1 MRNFFLILRK
11 YNFFIAFLLLQGISM
26 YLLVNNNSYQR
37 EVVVSFSNQ
46 ITGQIYAAYADVTDY
61 LTLGI
66 TNRLL
71 AEENARLRK
80 ADSNSFYD
88 KSFKLIKVNDT
99 LYEQQYEYISARV
112 INNSY
117 TKVNNYLT
125 LDAGKNKGIQ
135 RDMAVISSTGV
146 VGIVN
151 DVSEHFC
158 TVISVLN
165 SKTRISSMIKKN
177 GYFGSTI
184 WSGGSPQTGSLLDIP
199 SHAKVAIGDTIVTT
213 SFSLY
218 PQNIM
223 VGKVA
228 ELGTSGESFK
238 EIKVKLSTDFQNISY
253 VYIVRNLL
261 KTERDTLEAKLN
273 ANDQ

>member
-1 MRNFFLILRK
+1 
-11 YNFFIAFLLLQGISM
+11 
-26 YLLVNNNSYQR
+26 
-37 EVVVSFSNQ
+37 
-46 ITGQIYAAYADVTDY
+46 
-61 LTLGI
+61 
-66 TNRLL
+66 
-71 AEENARLRK
+71 
-80 ADSNSFYD
+80 
-88 KSFKLIKVNDT
+88 VNDT
-99 LYEQQYEYISARV
+99 LYKQQYEYISARV

-177 GYFGSTI
+177 GYFGSTV

-199 SHAKVAIGDTIVTT
+199 SHAKVAVGDTVVTT

-228 ELGTSGESFK
+228 EIGTSGESFK